1 MVNVPFR
8 AVRDRLFK
16 RKFRNRRTRAI
27 IYNLDKMTAIVPIG
41 FIIVYFY
48 YNHHDTIIMIMIDVK
63 FDTRRHTFNISNMG
77 LINIENP

>member
-48 YNHHDTIIMIMIDVK
+48 YNHHDTIIMIMIHHHDH
-63 FDTRRHTFNISNMG
+63 DRRQI
-77 LINIENP
+77 